1 MSRHNRATTQ
11 AAAERSLIFATCS
24 RTLQYP
30 DEILTGQLGLL
41 TEVTAAMG
49 PRARAP
55 LARFLYHLE
64 TTDLLALQSDYVAT
78 FDLVRRNCL
87 YLTYYLNG
95 DTRRR
100 GMALWRFQDAYRS
113 RGLAVA
119 GGELPDFLPVVL
131 ELAATEDEDLAL
143 ALLFEHRQGIEV
155 LRQSLD
161 DRGSPYADVI
171 RALEAALPEPTPEII
186 AAALTLA
193 SEGPPAEQVGL
204 EPFFPVESI
213 GVRS

>member
-1 MSRHNRATTQ
+1 MSRRSSGASLSRAV
-11 AAAERSLIFATCS
+11 IFATSS
-24 RTLQYP
+24 RLLQYP
-30 DEILTGQLGLL
+30 DNDLL
-41 TEVTAAMG
+41 KQVGMLRNGTATTNPRTAAPIG
-49 PRARAP
+49 
-55 LARFLYHLE
+55 RFLDYV
-64 TTDLLALQSDYVAT
+64 TSNDLMSLQCNYVAT

-113 RGLAVA
+113 RGLTVE

-131 ELAATEDEDLAL
+131 ELAATSDEDLAL

-161 DRGSPYADVI
+161 DQGSPYADVI
-171 RALEAALPEPTPEII
+171 RALEAVLPDPTPEII
-186 AAALTLA
+186 AAALALA

>member
-1 MSRHNRATTQ
+1 MSRSPNEPPKNRAV
-11 AAAERSLIFATCS
+11 IFATSS
-24 RTLQYP
+24 RLLQYP
-30 DEILTGQLGLL
+30 DEDLLGQVGLL
-41 TEVTAAMG
+41 RNGTIETS
-49 PRARAP
+49 ARAAAP
-55 LARFLYHLE
+55 IGRFLDYLMSTE
-64 TTDLLALQSDYVAT
+64 LMSLQRNYVAT

-113 RGLAVA
+113 RGLTVG

-131 ELAATEDEDLAL
+131 ELAATADEDLAL

-161 DRGSPYADVI
+161 DQGSPYADVI

-186 AAALTLA
+186 AAALVLA